1 LRQLYNL
8 SDKEAQLAVKV
19 SEGERLEGVARG
31 LGITYETARSYLKAV
46 FAKLGVNRQVELAS
60 LVQKLA
66 GLG

>member
-19 SEGERLEGVARG
+19 SEGERLEGAARG
-31 LGITYETARSYLKAV
+31 PGDYETARSYLKAV